1 VFLLFKVF
9 WWMNK
14 LVIFLSF
21 LFFSNVI
28 SAQKIS
34 LPDLKALKK
43 KEDSLQTLSV
53 KIIQGR
59 TAGDRFVADSEFTKM
74 FVRALKIKNSFHYS
88 FDSLMTISK
97 LSPADSSFKIFTW
110 QMVINDNVIRQ
121 HGAIQMR
128 TEDGSLKLFP
138 LIDKSDITLKMS
150 DTIGNNFGWIGAVYY
165 KIIQTTADG
174 KNYYTLLGY
183 DENNIRSNKKIIEV
197 LSFENDQPIFG
208 GTYFNFSDNA
218 SLKQNP
224 GRLILEYKKNAS
236 PRLVYDKE
244 QDMIIYEHLIS
255 ETGEDKKK
263 YTYIGDGDYEGLKWK
278 DGKWVHIDKVF
289 TQTTKE
295 GDEPIPNPVRDANGD
310 IDQTKLKNNGLG
322 DDGNDKT
329 EAEVKT
335 VTKIKTTPSK
345 VKVKKK

>member
-1 VFLLFKVF
+1 MISLFLL
-9 WWMNK
+9 
-14 LVIFLSF
+14 LS
-21 LFFSNVI
+21 NIVY
-28 SAQKIS
+28 AQKIS
-34 LPDLKALKK
+34 APDLKILQR
-43 KEDSLQTLSV
+43 KEDSLKTLSL

-59 TAGDRFVADSEFTKM
+59 TAGDRFAADSEFTKM

-88 FDSLMTISK
+88 FDSLLTISK
-97 LSPADSSFKIFTW
+97 LSPQDSTFKIFTW
-110 QMVINDNVIRQ
+110 QMVINDNIVRQ

-128 TEDGSLKLFP
+128 SVDGSLKLFP
-138 LIDKSDITLKMS
+138 LIDKSDITLNMS

-165 KIIQTTADG
+165 KIIQTIAGG

-208 GTYFNFSDNA
+208 GAYFNFSDNT

-244 QDMIIYEHLIS
+244 QDMIIYEHLVS

-263 YTYIGDGDYEGLKWK
+263 YTFIGDGDYEGLKWK

-289 TQTTKE
+289 TQSTKE
-295 GDEPIPNPVRDANGD
+295 GDEPIPIPVRDANGD
-310 IDQTKLKNNGLG
+310 IDQTKLKNNGMA
-322 DDGNDKT
+322 DDDDNKT
-329 EAEVKT
+329 DGKVKT
-335 VTKIKTTPSK
+335 VKTKTTPTK